1 MHTEEQLIQQVE
13 LLEGIINSQRKIL
26 DVNNELISIKNR
38 MIELCEYE
46 TSIYKKEAKMLGIAC
61 VIAFIIILGLCITVV
76 ATS

>member
-13 LLEGIINSQRKIL
+13 LLEGIINSQRRIL
-26 DVNNELISIKNR
+26 DVNNELIALKNR
-38 MIELCEYE
+38 MIELCEHE

-61 VIAFIIILGLCITVV
+61 IIAFIIILGLCITVV